1 LTCAHSPAA
10 GSQIYFARKLKL
22 MYGRIFLTLALAASA
37 SAQTICPPTPE
48 FTPCDLV
55 FDIPSANGSQ
65 TIDLQ
70 AEFRSPHQNTGVVK
84 TFWDGGTRWIIRY
97 TPAESGN
104 YEWRVT
110 SSLPAFS
117 GKEGQFTATPVDKP
131 GWLRAAN
138 VHHFAFVD
146 AANQNNLTP
155 HLWMGAV
162 VPGFASMTQAQWQSL
177 VDTRAAQHF
186 NHLGVTLVDEGS
198 ASNFRTPEFFRA
210 AEEKLRYA
218 NQKGILVD
226 LAFFGPNALMDR
238 LLPTRSDRQKW
249 FTYALSRLAAY
260 DVTWQGIEGW
270 ESYDTGR
277 DLLKEIAEYLGN
289 LDPYK
294 HTRST
299 RTSTSSAP
307 FVDDG
312 WMRYRSYQTPD
323 DAVGAIDQQIYQ
335 YPAVNNFANDPVDAD
350 TFRHRLWNSAMNG
363 QYPSTAIPNE
373 QAANEMKIWY
383 EFMEGTRHWELEP
396 FFDADNGRGL
406 ALEEVEYIV
415 YVEKPGPVT
424 VKLEKHSYD
433 GRWFNPATGQSVK
446 LKEIKSEVF
455 TGEPPDRTHDWVLQ
469 ISREG
474 HKASMLKSYK
484 FDSREPGIVMQEVE
498 GNPDKVPFDVVE
510 PSGESISLSS
520 PARYSIKLKRE
531 TKALQHMMYEWTGEV
546 TIDNRS
552 YRVVGT
558 GASGSFR
565 IPANIARDYPAALH
579 IRILGMNGLGKVYA
593 LDRNYT
599 LTK

>member
-1 LTCAHSPAA
+1 M
-10 GSQIYFARKLKL
+10 F
-22 MYGRIFLTLALAASA
+22 GRSFFIFVLAAAA
-37 SAQTICPPTPE
+37 SAQTVCPPTPE

-55 FDIPSANGSQ
+55 FDIPSANGTQ
-65 TIDLQ
+65 PIDLQ
-70 AEFRSPHQNTGVVK
+70 AEFRSPHQSTGLVK
-84 TFWDGGTRWIIRY
+84 AFWDGGTRWIIRY
-97 TPAESGN
+97 TPAESGS
-104 YEWRVT
+104 YAWRVT
-110 SSLPAFS
+110 STLPGLG
-117 GKEGQFTATPVDKP
+117 GKEGQFTATLVDKP

-162 VPGFASMTQAQWQSL
+162 VPGFASMSPAQWQSL

-186 NHLGVTLVDEGS
+186 NHLGITLVGEGN
-198 ASNFRTPEFFRA
+198 ASNFQSPESFRA

-218 NQKGILVD
+218 NQKGMIVD
-226 LAFFGPNALMDR
+226 VAFFGPNGLMDR
-238 LLPTRSDRQKW
+238 LLPTHNDRTKW

-270 ESYDTGR
+270 ESYDNGR
-277 DLLKEIAEYLGN
+277 DLLKEIGDYLN
-289 LDPYK
+289 ALDPYK

-299 RTSTSSAP
+299 RANTSSGP
-307 FVDDG
+307 LVDDG
-312 WMRYRSYQTPD
+312 WQRYRSYQTSD
-323 DAVGAIDQQIYQ
+323 DAIGAIDQQIYQ
-335 YPAVNNFANDPVDAD
+335 YPAVDNFANDPVDAD
-350 TFRHRLWNSAMNG
+350 TFRHRLWNATVNG

-406 ALEEVEYIV
+406 ALEEVEYII
-415 YVEKPGPVT
+415 YIEKPGPVT

-446 LKEIKSEVF
+446 LKEIKTEVF

-484 FDSREPGIVMQEVE
+484 FDSREQGIVMQEVE

-510 PSGESISLSS
+510 PAGDSISLSS
-520 PARYSIKLKRE
+520 PAQYSIKLKRE

-552 YRVVGT
+552 YRIIGT
-558 GASGSFR
+558 GPGVPGKDTFR

-579 IRILGMNGLGKVYA
+579 VRIVGMNGLGKAYA
-593 LDRNYT
+593 LDRNYI

>member
-1 LTCAHSPAA
+1 MEMML
-10 GSQIYFARKLKL
+10 
-22 MYGRIFLTLALAASA
+22 GRIFLTFALATVAC
-37 SAQTICPPTPE
+37 AQTVCPPTPE

-55 FDIPSANGSQ
+55 FDIPSANGNQSL
-65 TIDLQ
+65 DLQ
-70 AEFRSPHQNTGVVK
+70 AEFRSPHQNTGLVK
-84 TFWDGGTRWIIRY
+84 AFWDGGTRWIIRY
-97 TPAESGN
+97 TPAESGS
-104 YEWRVT
+104 YAWRV
-110 SSLPAFS
+110 SGSLPAFS
-117 GKEGQFTATPVDKP
+117 GKEGTFTATPVDKP

-162 VPGFASMTQAQWQSL
+162 VPGFASMTAAQWQSL
-177 VDTRAAQHF
+177 VDTRASQHF

-198 ASNFRTPEFFRA
+198 TANFQSPEFFRA

-218 NQKGILVD
+218 NQKGIIVD

-238 LLPTRSDRQKW
+238 LLPARDNRQKW

-260 DVTWQGIEGW
+260 DVTWQGIEDW

-277 DLLKEIAEYLGN
+277 DLLKEIAEYLSN

-299 RTSTSSAP
+299 RASTSSGP

-312 WMRYRSYQTPD
+312 WLRYRSYQTPD

-335 YPAVNNFANDPVDAD
+335 YPAVNNFANDAVDAD
-350 TFRHRLWNSAMNG
+350 TFRHRLWNATMNG

-383 EFMEGTRHWELEP
+383 EFMEGTRYWELEP

-406 ALEEVEYIV
+406 ALEEVEYII

-424 VKLEKHSYD
+424 VKLAKHSYD

-484 FDSREPGIVMQEVE
+484 FDSREPGIVLQEVE

-510 PSGESISLSS
+510 PSGDSISLNS
-520 PARYSIKLKRE
+520 PAPYSIKLKRE

-546 TIDNRS
+546 TVDNRS
-552 YRVVGT
+552 YRVIGT
-558 GASGSFR
+558 GASGAFK
-565 IPANIARDYPAALH
+565 IPGNIARNYPAALH
-579 IRILGMNGLGKVYA
+579 IKILGMNGLGKVYV